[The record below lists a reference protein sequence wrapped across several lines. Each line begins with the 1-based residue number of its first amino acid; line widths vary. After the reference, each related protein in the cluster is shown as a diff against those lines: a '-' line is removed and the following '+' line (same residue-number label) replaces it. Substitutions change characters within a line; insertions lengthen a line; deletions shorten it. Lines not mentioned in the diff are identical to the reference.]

1 MARIFIGG
9 IATETSTFSPVPTG
23 LADFQSCGV
32 FHGDATAHAPS
43 HFTAPL
49 HVWRRRAE
57 ADGHEVVEGLMA
69 FAEPG
74 GTTTRAAWSVLKE
87 QLLADVSAAGRCD
100 AILLNLHGAMIADG
114 QDDCEGDLLE
124 ALRRIA
130 GPDVVIAVELDLHC
144 HLTARMVEAADL
156 LVTYKEYPHT
166 DIVATAEDVYDLTRR
181 VLAGELKPVPALC
194 DCHMLNVWP
203 TVNPPMTDFVA
214 RMRAREADGSAVASV
229 SFCHGFSL
237 ADIPETG
244 SRMLV
249 YAHDDADLARRE
261 ADAFARQIWEMRE
274 ETRRVTCDEGEG
286 LTRALAVGRGPV
298 VIADTAD
305 NPGAG
310 AGGDSTYLLREIL
323 RRGVTGVASGL
334 HYDPMA
340 VAICRNAGVGARLH
354 LRIGGKLGP
363 LSGPPLDLEVV
374 VRALVDEH
382 SQASVG
388 GQRTRL
394 GAAAWVEAEGVH
406 IVLCERR
413 SQALHPDAFTG
424 LGMTLTDKAIICV
437 KSIQHF
443 HAGFAPLAADIVY
456 VRTAAAIRFE
466 GPESPYR
473 RRSGDYWPRVARPAG
488 VPW

>member
-23 LADFQSCGV
+23 LSDFEPSGI
-32 FHGDATAHAPS
+32 FEGNATAHPPS

-49 HVWRRRAE
+49 HVWRQRAE
-57 ADGHEVVEGLMA
+57 ADGHEIVEGLMA

-74 GTTTRAAWSVLKE
+74 GVTTRAAWSHLKE
-87 QLLADVSAAGRCD
+87 RLVRDFAMAGPCD
-100 AILLNLHGAMIADG
+100 AVILNLHGAMIADG
-114 QDDCEGDLLE
+114 EDDCEGDLL
-124 ALRRIA
+124 ASLREIA
-130 GPDVVIAVELDLHC
+130 GAGVVVAAELDLHC

-166 DIVATAEDVYDLTRR
+166 DIVATAGQVYDLVTR
-181 VLAGELKPVPALC
+181 VLGGTLKPVAAVC

-203 TVNPPMTDFVA
+203 TVQSPMAQFVEG
-214 RMRAREADGSAVASV
+214 MRAREADGSAVASV
-229 SFCHGFSL
+229 SFCHGFAL
-237 ADIPETG
+237 ADIPDLG

-249 YAHDDADLARRE
+249 YTHADPVLASDE
-261 ADAFARQIWEMRE
+261 ARAFAQQLWDMRN
-274 ETRRVTCDEGEG
+274 ETRRVTCDEVEAVD
-286 LTRALAVGRGPV
+286 RAIRAGRGPV

-310 AGGDSTYLLREIL
+310 AGGDSTHLLREVL
-323 RRGVTGVASGL
+323 RHGITGAVSGL

-340 VAICRNAGVGARLH
+340 VAICKAAGIGGRVH

-363 LSGPPLDLEVV
+363 LSGAPLDIEVV
-374 VRALVDEH
+374 VHALADDH

-388 GQRTRL
+388 GQRSRL
-394 GAAAWVEAEGVH
+394 GAAAWVEGEGIH

-413 SQALHPDAFTG
+413 TQTLHPDAFTG
-424 LGMTLTDKAIICV
+424 LGLTLADKPVICV

-443 HAGFAPLAADIVY
+443 HAGFAPLAAEIIY
-456 VRTAAAIRFE
+456 ARTAAAVRFE
-466 GPESPYR
+466 GPVSPYR
-473 RRSGDYWPRVARPAG
+473 RRSGDYWPLVERPRGLA
-488 VPW
+488 W